1 MTFEEAKQRNDYKY
15 MLNGIE
21 DCIEK
26 IRNNW
31 MEDMYEDGEPQRDIA
46 VLRIGYVDV
55 EVNLFTEEQIT
66 RYDDQI
72 GNKTPVID
80 YFVCIKYGENDD
92 EWESDNYLD
101 YQLKVNWNADD
112 WVAQLERDMFEAL
125 DEYVN
130 KKGYSYDHANVTR

>member
-15 MLNGIE
+15 VLNGIE
-21 DCIEK
+21 NCIEK
-26 IRNNW
+26 IRNNC
-31 MEDMYEDGEPQRDIA
+31 MDNMYENGDPQRGIA
-46 VLRIGYVDV
+46 VLIIGYVDV
-55 EVNLFTEEQIT
+55 EVNLFTEEQIS

-101 YQLKVNWNADD
+101 YQLQVNWNADN
-112 WVAQLERDMFEAL
+112 WAEQLEKDMFTAL

-130 KKGYSYDHANVTR
+130 KKGYSYDRVNVIK

>member
-15 MLNGIE
+15 ILNGIE
-21 DCIEK
+21 NCIEK
-26 IRNNW
+26 IRNNG
-31 MEDMYEDGEPQRDIA
+31 MDNMYENGDPQRGIA
-46 VLRIGYVDV
+46 VLIIGYVDV
-55 EVNLFTEEQIT
+55 EVNLFTEEQIS

-101 YQLKVNWNADD
+101 YQLQVNWNADN
-112 WVAQLERDMFEAL
+112 WAEQLEKDMFTAL

-130 KKGYSYDHANVTR
+130 KKGYSYDRVNVIK

>member
-31 MEDMYEDGEPQRDIA
+31 MEDMYEDGEPQRGIA

-72 GNKTPVID
+72 ENKTPVID

>member
-1 MTFEEAKQRNDYKY
+1 MTFEEAKHRNDCRYV
-15 MLNGIE
+15 LNGIE
-21 DCIEK
+21 NCIEK

-31 MEDMYEDGEPQRDIA
+31 MDNMYENGDPQRGIA
-46 VLRIGYVDV
+46 VLIIGYVDV
-55 EVNLFTEEQIT
+55 EVNLFTEEQIS
-66 RYDDQI
+66 RYDDQK

-101 YQLKVNWNADD
+101 YQLQVNWNADN
-112 WVAQLERDMFEAL
+112 WAEQLEKDMFTAL

-130 KKGYSYDHANVTR
+130 KKGYSYDRVNVIK

>member
-1 MTFEEAKQRNDYKY
+1 
-15 MLNGIE
+15 
-21 DCIEK
+21 
-26 IRNNW
+26 
-31 MEDMYEDGEPQRDIA
+31 MEDMYEDGEPQRGIA